1 MGGICNL
8 GALLDDLVL
17 ACPQYPVV
25 TQRRNPFKLC
35 DFPLVSAMSLL
46 Y

>member
-17 ACPQYPVV
+17 ARPQYPVAA
-25 TQRRNPFKLC
+25 QRRNHFKLC
-35 DFPLVSAMSLL
+35 DFPLVTAMSLL

>member
-8 GALLDDLVL
+8 GVLLDDPVP

-35 DFPLVSAMSLL
+35 DFPLVTSMSLL